1 MIRFFDVTT
10 ERYSME
16 NDIVKDLKLDVIVRA
31 MANKEY
37 GDAPYIREILLRPLF
52 TKERITNRRSVVMAA
67 CEHSDIIE
75 RLRKIIVNTS
85 EQLDAAIKAIQDC
98 RGKHLTDQTLIGT
111 RMDAMQTLVKGIS
124 DIDELIQKKEAKF
137 TQTSLQRFYQEF
149 YQEISRERLQEQRY
163 IVEHLNAF
171 KEKGEILLR
180 GNMGEGFHLQ
190 NVEIL
195 DVRERAK
202 RVSGS
207 LFSAH
212 RGDVISDESVYES
225 GVEFTNWILM
235 EVLESCFPYLQ
246 HWQELLWEMKK
257 QSVFLAGCAR
267 LYQRGKE
274 EGVFFC
280 EPGEEDVATDSL
292 YELSL
297 ALQSYRLPVSNSIDV
312 TPYDAVIVTGANQ
325 GGKSTYLRSMGIAQ
339 VMCQAGMYVPAKA
352 YPQRI
357 YRDIF
362 PHFTRREDASMNM
375 GKFEEELKRM
385 MEIMEK
391 SGEGCLLLL
400 NESFATTTE
409 ITAYQIAMDLIHAC
423 LEAGITVWMVTHITR
438 FAKEFFQ
445 EKRER
450 VLFLSAGRTAEN
462 EKQYTMVEKPPGDTS
477 YGLELYDRIINS
489 PS

>member
-1 MIRFFDVTT
+1 MIRFFDVTK

-16 NDIVKDLKLDVIVRA
+16 ADIVKDLKLDVIVRA

-52 TKERITNRRSVVMAA
+52 TKEGIDNRRSVVMTA
-67 CEHSDIIE
+67 CEQLDLVE
-75 RLRKIIVNTS
+75 RLRKIIVETS
-85 EQLDAAIKAIQDC
+85 EQLDSAIKAIQDC
-98 RGKHLTDQTLIGT
+98 RGKHLTEQTLIGT
-111 RMDAMQTLVKGIS
+111 RMEALQTLVKGIS
-124 DIDELIQKKEAKF
+124 DIDELIQKKESKF

-163 IVEHLNAF
+163 LVENLNAF

-190 NVEIL
+190 KVEIL
-195 DVRERAK
+195 DVREKAK
-202 RVSGS
+202 RVSGGI
-207 LFSAH
+207 FSSH
-212 RGDVISDESVYES
+212 RRDVISDESVYES

-246 HWQELLWEMKK
+246 HWQELLLEMKK
-257 QSVFLAGCAR
+257 QVVFLAGCGR

-274 EGVFFC
+274 EGLFFC
-280 EPGEEDVATDSL
+280 EPGSEDVAADSL

-339 VMCQAGMYVPAKA
+339 VMCQAGVYVPAKA
-352 YPQRI
+352 YPQKI
-357 YRDIF
+357 YKDIF

-385 MEIMEK
+385 MEIMKK
-391 SGEGCLLLL
+391 SKEGCLLLL

-423 LEAGITVWMVTHITR
+423 LESGITVWMVTHITR

-445 EKRER
+445 EKRDR

-477 YGLELYDRIINS
+477 YGLELYDRIIGQ
-489 PS
+489 